1 MGRPKKVREGDAVL
15 TRDHIVGTAM
25 RMADADGIQKL
36 SMRRLAAEL
45 DCGVM
50 SLYHY
55 VADREALVEALVDE
69 VVREVEPP
77 ESGTWQ
83 DAVRH
88 IATSILEAQLRHP
101 WVIPVW
107 ATSWPGPHRFALVEQ
122 LLGALADA
130 DLPPDIADL
139 GFHAVTNHIQGFAQQ
154 RVSFGQLDDRA
165 DRTQERLE
173 AMLTD
178 GRFPLVIEHVEF
190 HQAGHGSHDEF
201 GFTLGLIL
209 DGLERFGSGDGHA
222 SAS

>member
-15 TRDHIVGTAM
+15 TGDHIVSTAM
-25 RMADADGIQKL
+25 RMADADGVQKL

-55 VADREALVEALVDE
+55 VADKEALVEALVDE
-69 VVREVEPP
+69 VVRGIEPP
-77 ESGTWQ
+77 AGGTWR

-88 IATSILEAQLRHP
+88 IATSTLEAQLRHP

-122 LLGALADA
+122 LLEALADA

-154 RVSFGQLDDRA
+154 RISFGQLDDQA
-165 DRTQERLE
+165 DRTQHRLDTLLAE
-173 AMLTD
+173 
-178 GRFPLVIEHVEF
+178 GRFPRVIEHVEF
-190 HQAGHGSHDEF
+190 HQAGHRAHDEF
-201 GFTLGLIL
+201 GFTLDLIL
-209 DGLERFGSGDGHA
+209 DGLERFGAGGATA
-222 SAS
+222 SPA